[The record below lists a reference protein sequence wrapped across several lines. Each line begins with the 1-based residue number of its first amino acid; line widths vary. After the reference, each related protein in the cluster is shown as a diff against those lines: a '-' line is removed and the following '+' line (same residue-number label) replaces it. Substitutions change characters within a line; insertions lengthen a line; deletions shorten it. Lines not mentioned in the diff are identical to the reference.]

1 MSTEEQL
8 TTAAQYTEQL
18 LPLVP
23 AVGTDLDTLWAASS
37 GALAKLS
44 EAGYSPE
51 EFLPDDEA
59 AQLNFTVPGADRA
72 QLFFRCYALEVR
84 KSFCGAD
91 GELRKSVQT
100 AMTTGTTTL
109 LTTMAAALAVP
120 LGAIIVLA
128 PIAAV
133 MLSKGIDALCSMD
146 ISTTSSSD
154 KLDKPSESGR
164 LEG

>member
-8 TTAAQYTEQL
+8 TTAVQYTEQI

-23 AVGTDLDTLWAASS
+23 TDGTNLEAFWGASS
-37 GALAKLS
+37 EALVKLS
-44 EAGYSPE
+44 EAGYSPQ

-59 AQLNFTVPGADRA
+59 AQLNFSVPGADRA

-84 KSFCGAD
+84 KSICGAD
-91 GELRKSVQT
+91 GELREIVRT

-146 ISTTSSSD
+146 TSTSSSSD
-154 KLDKPSESGR
+154 NRISHPNQDG
-164 LEG
+164 